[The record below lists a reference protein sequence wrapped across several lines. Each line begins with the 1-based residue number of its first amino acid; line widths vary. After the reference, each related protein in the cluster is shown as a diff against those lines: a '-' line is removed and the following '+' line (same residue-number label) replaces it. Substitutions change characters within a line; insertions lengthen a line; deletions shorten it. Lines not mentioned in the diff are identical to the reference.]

1 MIEDELMYIKN
12 KFQKDNKMTDKEY
25 MNQVEN
31 IYRFRNKWGVINM
44 NKIRIEKNGKTK
56 QLKLS
61 LNGEILK
68 GVINTEINYSYDV
81 QTQKRIEMVK
91 ITFINSEI
99 EVIET
104 E

>member
-1 MIEDELMYIKN
+1 
-12 KFQKDNKMTDKEY
+12 
-25 MNQVEN
+25 
-31 IYRFRNKWGVINM
+31 M
-44 NKIRIEKNGKTK
+44 NKIRNEKNGKTK

>member
-1 MIEDELMYIKN
+1 MIEDELMYIKK
-12 KFQKDNKMTDKEY
+12 KFQKDKKMTDKEY

-31 IYRFRNKWGVINM
+31 IYRFRNKWGVIKM